1 MRTLLKNMKPP
12 KTSLYESLL
21 DDFDD
26 LEKDA
31 DEYVESNNYI
41 GNYYDASFFEERGDF
56 LINFELKELKK
67 IKFKYNCKN
76 DILLW
81 KEHKR
86 TKATITSKAICNI
99 ILNSDVSLLTENDK
113 DKKYIETKNEIIKK
127 LYSCSHLVDDK
138 EFLKIDVR
146 KSRLSVAA
154 WYVNIYNDQNNSLFY
169 ITLKQKIKTN

>member
-1 MRTLLKNMKPP
+1 MK
-12 KTSLYESLL
+12 TLYESLL

-41 GNYYDASFFEERGDF
+41 GNYYDASYFEERGDF
-56 LINFELKELKK
+56 LINFKLKELKR

-81 KEHKR
+81 KGHKR
-86 TKATITSKAICNI
+86 IKSTITSKAICNI
-99 ILNSDVSLLTENDK
+99 ILNSDVSLLTENYK

-138 EFLKIDVR
+138 EFLKINVQ
-146 KSRLSVAA
+146 KSRISAAA